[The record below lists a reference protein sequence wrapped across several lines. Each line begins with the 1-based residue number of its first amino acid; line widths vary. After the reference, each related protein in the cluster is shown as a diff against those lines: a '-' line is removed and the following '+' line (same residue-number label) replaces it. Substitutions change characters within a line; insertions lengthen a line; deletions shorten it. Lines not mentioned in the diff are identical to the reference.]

1 MPVPRSILHQHQYHS
16 QRLRR
21 HRLQQQSHGR
31 IGNRDA
37 FLHGAVGLVPV
48 GSHRLII
55 VTHDAAGAGSLP
67 SLVADPDLPSG
78 VMKGDGLSTLAVNAF
93 HGRLVR
99 SADGAPPFPGL
110 VELVIG
116 ADPNRGAH
124 PADLPG
130 HRVLRMV
137 HRYPDERER
146 ERRDCHTGAPVL
158 GRYFQC
164 KVWPAD
170 GSKVPPGGARTTC
183 CPFRRLTASSC
194 GLRARVMSI
203 ASNQMLLNFGRKKSP
218 GGSSREMGELATVV
232 GRTRCNASANLVW
245 AFVMPA
251 IRLIDTR
258 LASHRRSLR
267 KLFRAEILTA
277 GPMAVFVAPF

>member
-31 IGNRDA
+31 IGNRDG

-55 VTHDAAGAGSLP
+55 VMHDAAGAGSLR

-78 VMKGDGLSTLAVNAF
+78 VMKGDGLSPLAVNAF

-99 SADGAPPFPGL
+99 SAAGAPPFPGL
-110 VELVIG
+110 VELVVG

-124 PADLPG
+124 AADLPG

-137 HRYPDERER
+137 HRYPDKRER
-146 ERRDCHTGAPVL
+146 ERRDCHTGAPLL

-164 KVWPAD
+164 KVWSAD
-170 GSKVPPGGARTTC
+170 GSKVPRRCPYHLLPLPPAHGAV
-183 CPFRRLTASSC
+183 FRSQSKGDEHCLKSNITE
-194 GLRARVMSI
+194 LRSHKVSWRI
-203 ASNQMLLNFGRKKSP
+203 QPRNGRI
-218 GGSSREMGELATVV
+218 G
-232 GRTRCNASANLVW
+232 
-245 AFVMPA
+245 
-251 IRLIDTR
+251 
-258 LASHRRSLR
+258 HRRRKDSLQR
-267 KLFRAEILTA
+267 IGEPGLGFRHA
-277 GPMAVFVAPF
+277 GHPSY